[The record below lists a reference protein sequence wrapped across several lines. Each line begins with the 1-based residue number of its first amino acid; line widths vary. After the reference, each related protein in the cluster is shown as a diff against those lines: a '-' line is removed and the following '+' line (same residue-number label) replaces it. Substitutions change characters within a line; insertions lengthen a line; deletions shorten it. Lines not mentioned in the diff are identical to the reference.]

1 MPTDAFGKSDLP
13 ESLRDLMKSSIEQAK
28 QAFDTFVTSSEK
40 AWETIEV
47 SSKAAAGGM
56 KSLNEKIAEITR
68 SNADANFNLALKLAE
83 AKDMSEALELQNAH
97 ARKQMET
104 FSKQLEEIR
113 DLTAKLIKEATA
125 ETSGGEEALDESEES
140 GDEGDED
147 DEDDDGDK
155 SKGLSGFRRW

>member
-113 DLTAKLIKEATA
+113 DLSAKLIKEATS
-125 ETSGGEEALDESEES
+125 EKSCEEEASDEDECGES
-140 GDEGDED
+140 GDEDD

-155 SKGLSGFRRW
+155 SKGMSGFRRW